1 MARLPSDFTNVFGR
15 LPRTIL
21 SRLGKGVSVALGMVR
36 GADTASPHGPVRL
49 QVEVT
54 DKCNFDCIMC
64 NRLTRPN
71 VQFKL
76 NNDIKFATFRRLLDR
91 ARPYFVTVNGLGEP
105 VLNKEI
111 DKILAECRRRGIV
124 TQMPSNMSI
133 RKVMVGKVA
142 ANPPSVITFSMH
154 GAFKESFEA
163 ISVNSEYE
171 DCISLFNDFLARVD
185 RNKVEIRILCAV
197 QAKNLLDYNGFYEHL
212 TRWGLVENFIALPVT
227 DTSADGDGHG
237 GHREDRR
244 YIPTAGEAATALA
257 ALERDIAAC
266 HEPRK
271 RQFMEYWRNAV
282 QAIKP
287 AEQIVEAGPCL
298 VPWFS
303 TYITAKG
310 KVLPCCYLTDEW
322 HVMGNIY
329 EQDFKDIWNGP
340 RYREFR
346 KQMRENRGQLAGC
359 RHCPRNDTARIK
371 KLNPLSLVPTKWRL
385 NGNHDAPQGEPGRE
399 IRIGTGAVVTL
410 TVKGRALA
418 GAASSEV

>member
-21 SRLGKGVSVALGMVR
+21 SRIGKGVSVALAMVR
-36 GADTASPHGPVRL
+36 GGDRASSHGPVRL
-49 QVEVT
+49 QIEVT

-76 NNDIKFATFRRLLDR
+76 NNDINYDTFRRLLDR

-111 DKILAECRRRGIV
+111 DKMLAECRRRGIT

-171 DCISLFNDFLARVD
+171 ECISLFEEFLDKVD
-185 RNKVEIRILCAV
+185 RKEVEVRILCAV
-197 QAKNLLDYNGFYEHL
+197 QAKNLLDYNGFYDHL
-212 TRWGLVENFIALPVT
+212 TRWGLVDHFFPLPVT
-227 DTSADGDGHG
+227 DYSADGDGQG

-244 YIPTAGEAATALA
+244 IIPTAGEAAAALA

-266 HEPRK
+266 RDPRK
-271 RQFMEYWRNAV
+271 RRFMEDWRGV
-282 QAIKP
+282 VRSIKP
-287 AEQIVEAGPCL
+287 AEEILEAGPCL

-310 KVLPCCYLTDEW
+310 KVLPCCYLTDES
-322 HVMGNIY
+322 HILGNIF
-329 EQDFKDIWNGP
+329 EEDFNAIWNGP

-346 KQMRENRGQLAGC
+346 RQMRENRGHLAGC
-359 RHCPRNDTARIK
+359 RHCPRNDAAKIR
-371 KLNPLSLVPTKWRL
+371 KLNPLSLVGTKWRL
-385 NGNHDAPQGEPGRE
+385 NGHPEPPPQVESGDE
-399 IRIGTGAVVTL
+399 IRVGSGAVVSL

-418 GAASSEV
+418 AAAQV